1 MNDKEKEIQLLT
13 NETFLE
19 IMKHQREQVNN
30 FKKVCIACLVT
41 LCIIAITLCGSI
53 IYFFSTY
60 EVEVLDTTTTTYE
73 QSSDGESQIING
85 NNYNDNSIHND
96 DKEE

>member
-1 MNDKEKEIQLLT
+1 MNDKEKE
-13 NETFLE
+13 FLE